1 MTTSTTALMRADLA
15 CPPPEGLAPLIEA
28 LRARWGDALE
38 AIVLYGSTRRA
49 ADPSDGLV
57 DLMALVRDYTSA
69 HGRRP
74 AALFNRLLP
83 PNVYYLEAGDQ
94 LRLRC
99 KYMVVSR
106 HSFDRRT
113 AGGLDG
119 YFWARFSQPC
129 RCVWAREP
137 GIVDWLAERRARAAR
152 RFASAAAG
160 LGNDTLDARAFWIRA
175 LGASYGCELRPEP
188 PGAAERLVDH
198 DLAYWQTLSRALLPS
213 LDGVVAD
220 AEAWRI
226 DLGHAARLR
235 AALAWRARRWWS
247 RLLNVLRLFKA
258 AGTFA
263 NGVDYLS
270 WKLERHSG
278 IRVDPTERMRRHPRL
293 ASWGLLVR
301 LIRSGALR

>member
-1 MTTSTTALMRADLA
+1 MNNATTELMRSDLV
-15 CPPPEGLAPLIEA
+15 CPPPDGLAPLIEA

-49 ADPSDGLV
+49 ANPADGLV
-57 DLMALVRDYTSA
+57 DLMALVSDYASA
-69 HGRRP
+69 HGRGP
-74 AALFNRLLP
+74 SAVFNRLLP
-83 PNVYYLEAGDQ
+83 PNVYYLEAGSEPT
-94 LRLRC
+94 LRC
-99 KYMVVSR
+99 KYMVV
-106 HSFDRRT
+106 DRRSFAARAT
-113 AGGLDG
+113 GGLDG

-137 GIVDWLAERRARAAR
+137 GIVDWLAARRARAAR
-152 RFASAAAG
+152 RFAAAAAG
-160 LGNDTLDARAFWIRA
+160 LGNATLDARGFWIRA

-188 PGAAERLVDH
+188 PGAAKKLVEH
-198 DLAYWQTLSRALLPS
+198 DLDYWQALSRTLLPT
-213 LDGVVAD
+213 LDGVATD
-220 AEAWRI
+220 GDDYRI
-226 DLGHAARLR
+226 ELGSAARRR
-235 AALAWRARRWWS
+235 AALAWQARRWWS

-278 IRVDPTERMRRHPRL
+278 IRIEPTERMRRHPRL
-293 ASWGLLVR
+293 ASWGLLLR